1 MAFSFNWAGLQVP
14 KVEYT
19 KAIDDPD
26 FGKNLGLAAR
36 GYENRAAAKEYGKLL
51 EDYARDKRAASY
63 TKEQRIKAIKDELAQ
78 LYAAKQ
84 TIQAQLDT
92 QPPQSEVPVEEAWA
106 PTEEETQAL
115 VFEPRSATR
124 QQIMDMQNRIGTV
137 ADGVWGPK
145 SQAAYDQKYGYLV
158 NPGVGNGIT
167 F

>member
-1 MAFSFNWAGLQVP
+1 MSFSFNWAGLNMPSVSFN
-14 KVEYT
+14 
-19 KAIDDPD
+19 KAVDDQD

-36 GYENRAAAKEYGKLL
+36 GFENRQAAKEYGKML

-92 QPPQSEVPVEEAWA
+92 PQPQSEVPVEEAWS

-115 VFEPRSATR
+115 VFEPKSATR
-124 QQIMDMQNRIGTV
+124 QQIIDMQNRIGTV
-137 ADGVWGPK
+137 ADGIWGPK
-145 SQAAYDQKYGYLV
+145 SQAAYDKKYGYLV
-158 NPGVGNGIT
+158 NPGAGNVIT